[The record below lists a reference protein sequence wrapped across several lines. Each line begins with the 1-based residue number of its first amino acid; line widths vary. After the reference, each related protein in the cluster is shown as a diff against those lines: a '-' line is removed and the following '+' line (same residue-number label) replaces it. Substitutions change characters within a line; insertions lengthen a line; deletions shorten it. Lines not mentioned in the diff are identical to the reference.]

1 MGIKSID
8 VNSMDASN
16 VFAKLFL
23 ETKYEDLPENVVS
36 EVKKQ
41 ILDYIGVA
49 VAGAAKPG
57 SEQVREL
64 YESFGGAEQAAVWGS
79 GKKLPLP
86 FAAQCN
92 ATAGHCLDFDDV
104 HEDAVMHPG
113 VVSIPTAFAVADY
126 LGGMTGK
133 ELITAVAL
141 AGDMICRMGTSL
153 HPGRNVIPYGWH
165 YTTLNG
171 SMVSALLAARL
182 LGLDFDKAVAAMG
195 LGYHQTAGNGQTVKD
210 GGLAKRLGPGLSVRN
225 GITAAMLAQRGVTAA
240 KRIMEGEWGFY
251 KVYHGDDFDRAK
263 LLDGL
268 GEKWESERVSIKP
281 YPCCRGIHHFIDCA
295 LKLREDYKIDPDE
308 IEKIDIECGEG
319 ALGLLCTP
327 LEVKANP
334 ADIVVSQFSVPWGVA
349 CGLALGR
356 ATLREYTDSEEGIR
370 NPAILKVSNK
380 IASVEHTPEMDIGD
394 FERAKVTV
402 TMKSGDVYSV
412 MLTHPK
418 GTPEDPLSFDDVV
431 QKFRGCLDSA
441 DRPIPAENG
450 EKILALVRDIEALD
464 DIRELERLIIWA

>member
-1 MGIKSID
+1 
-8 VNSMDASN
+8 MDASN
-16 VFAKLFL
+16 IFANLFL
-23 ETKYEDLPENVVS
+23 ETKYEDLPENVIS

-49 VAGAAKPG
+49 VAGASKPG
-57 SEQVREL
+57 ALQVREL
-64 YESFGGAEQAAVWGS
+64 YEELGGAPQATVWGS
-79 GKKLPLP
+79 GKKLPLM

-113 VVSIPTAFAVADY
+113 VISIPTSFAIADY
-126 LGGMTGK
+126 LGGLSGR
-133 ELITAVAL
+133 ELIVAVAL

-182 LGLDFDKAVAAMG
+182 LGLDFDQAVNAMG

-225 GITAAMLAQRGVTAA
+225 GITSAMLAKKGVTGA
-240 KRIMEGEWGFY
+240 KRVMEGEWGFY
-251 KVYHGDDFDRAK
+251 KVYHGDDYDREK
-263 LLDGL
+263 LLADL
-268 GEKWESERVSIKP
+268 GKKWESERVSIKP

-295 LKLREDYKIDPDE
+295 LKLRENYKIDPDE
-308 IEKIDIECGEG
+308 IDKIDIECGEG

-334 ADIVVSQFSVPWGVA
+334 SDIVISQFSVPWGVA

-356 ATLREYTDSEEGIR
+356 ATLREYTDSADGIH
-370 NPAILKVSNK
+370 NPAVLKVSNK
-380 IASVEHTPEMDIGD
+380 IASVEHTAEMDLGD

-402 TMKSGDVYSV
+402 TMKNGEVYSV
-412 MLTHPK
+412 TLDHPK

-431 QKFRGCLDSA
+431 AKFRGCLQSA
-441 DRPIPAENG
+441 DMPIPAENG
-450 EKILALVRDIEALD
+450 EKIIDIVKDIENLG
-464 DIRELERLIIWA
+464 DIRELTKLIIWAK